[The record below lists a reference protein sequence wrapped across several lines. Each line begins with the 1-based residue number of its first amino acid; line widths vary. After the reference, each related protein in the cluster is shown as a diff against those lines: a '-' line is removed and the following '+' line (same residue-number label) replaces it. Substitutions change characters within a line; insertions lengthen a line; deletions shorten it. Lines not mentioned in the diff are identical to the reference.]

1 MRLVIVCCLYVH
13 MVIIKTHSG
22 QIFFFFLKKKLP
34 TVCGGFSYLNFLRD
48 HNGKSANCFCIQ
60 QGDFD
65 NKQNPK
71 FAKSLT

>member
-1 MRLVIVCCLYVH
+1 MFGNCVLFVRAYGNY
-13 MVIIKTHSG
+13 KNS
-22 QIFFFFLKKKLP
+22 QWANFFFFFKKKLP